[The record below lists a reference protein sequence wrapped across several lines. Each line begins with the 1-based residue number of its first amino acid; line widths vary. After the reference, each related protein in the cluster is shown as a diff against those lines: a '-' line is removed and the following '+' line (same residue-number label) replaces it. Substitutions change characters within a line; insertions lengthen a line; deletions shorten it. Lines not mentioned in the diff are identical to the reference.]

1 MKSLMD
7 RVKEAR
13 DRGVALVE
21 AAVVLPVIIVIAIG
35 LSEVGF
41 AVIDWLAVSN
51 ASREGARVGAAAGD
65 FDDGSEDADDL
76 IKSVVAQASC
86 AIENG
91 NLVSIR
97 VFQSD
102 IDGNQVGTNENIYT
116 LDNVNYCSSGT
127 AIWTTTSLKWPAC
140 GRNDSVGNLDI
151 LAVEVTFDHD
161 SLTGFMPFFNAT
173 WTDTS
178 IMRIEPDIRGQDVG
192 C

>member
-1 MKSLMD
+1 MTSLTD
-7 RVKEAR
+7 IRGVR
-13 DRGVALVE
+13 DRGVSLVE
-21 AAVVLPVIIVIAIG
+21 TAVVLPIIIVIAIG

-76 IKSVVAQASC
+76 IKSAVAQASC

-91 NLVSIR
+91 RLISIR

-102 IDGNQVGTNENIYT
+102 TDGNQVDTNANIYT
-116 LDNVNYCSSGT
+116 LDSVDCDKGT
-127 AIWTTTSLKWPAC
+127 ATWTTTSLVWPAC

-161 SLTGFMPFFNAT
+161 SLTGFMPFFDAT

-178 IMRIEPDIRGQDVG
+178 IMRIEPDTRGQDAG

>member
-1 MKSLMD
+1 MRSLMD
-7 RVKEAR
+7 RIKEGR

-86 AIENG
+86 SIENG
-91 NLVSIR
+91 SLISIR

-102 IDGNQVGTNENIYT
+102 IDGNQVGSNENIYT
-116 LDNVNYCSSGT
+116 LDSVNCSSGNAT
-127 AIWTTTSLKWPAC
+127 WTTTSLKWPAC

-161 SLTGFMPFFNAT
+161 SLTGVLPFFDAT

-178 IMRIEPDIRGQDVG
+178 IMRIEPDTRGQDVG